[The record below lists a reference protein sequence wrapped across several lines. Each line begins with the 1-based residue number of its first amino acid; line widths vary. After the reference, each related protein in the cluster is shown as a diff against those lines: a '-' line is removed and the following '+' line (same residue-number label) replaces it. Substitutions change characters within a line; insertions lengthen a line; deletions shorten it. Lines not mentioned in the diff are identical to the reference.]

1 MNKEKIKIGIDLDEV
16 VADFINKFLEFYN
29 GKYEK
34 NILKEDIKSYNLWE
48 NDFFGFDKQ
57 GAIQIV
63 DEFYDSEL
71 FDEMELIQDATRV
84 IRELSDDFEIFIVTS
99 RPLRFK
105 EKTENFLKNNQILY
119 EIIYSNEIHNAN
131 GSKNKADICKELG
144 VNILID
150 DNKDYAKNCAENN
163 IKVFLLSKPWNSN
176 HEKHENII
184 KVENWQEILD
194 IVKDQNFS
202 SKNFV
207 FPEYVKNTRR
217 FCILEHPKNL
227 LKDFLCSQ
235 GALKGNF
242 SVLDYKI
249 KTIDRGHEKNIKL
262 IDEAY
267 GEEEINEP
275 VLIKLI
281 NSKPV
286 QRLKK
291 ISQYGIPDEYYHKNN
306 YSRYDHSI
314 GVLILLRKFKA
325 GIKEQIAGLLH
336 DISHTAFS
344 HVIDWAIG
352 DSTKEDFQDNNH
364 LNVLKN
370 SEIPLILKK
379 YGFDYNEI
387 SNLDKFSL
395 LEKEAPSLCAD
406 RIDYTLRELH
416 KDGFDIGFF
425 LENLMNKDNMI
436 VFKNLESAEKF
447 AYQYLRLQNE
457 HWAGAQAK
465 VRYFILGS
473 ILKRAFENKIITIE
487 DTILHADMDII
498 KKLKESFDNIIIGN
512 LKLLKNRLS
521 IEESGNKGI
530 LLKKKFRYID
540 PEVLFNGEILRV
552 SELSKEY
559 ALVLENE
566 KKNSAIEKRYIYNA
580 ICT

>member
-1 MNKEKIKIGIDLDEV
+1 MIDY
-16 VADFINKFLEFYN
+16 INKPKDTNHHWYNVLEN
-29 GKYEK
+29 ALRREIREEVGLEIK
-34 NILKEDIKSYNLWE
+34 NIKYLTSMTFVKDSDNIPMIVISYYC
-48 NDFFGFDKQ
+48 D
-57 GAIQIV
+57 
-63 DEFYDSEL
+63 YDSGKVVLNE
-71 FDEMELIQDATRV
+71 E
-84 IRELSDDFEIFIVTS
+84 SSDFEWVS
-99 RPLRFK
+99 LS
-105 EKTENFLKNNQILY
+105 E
-119 EIIYSNEIHNAN
+119 
-131 GSKNKADICKELG
+131 
-144 VNILID
+144 
-150 DNKDYAKNCAENN
+150 AKNYDLIEGIYEELEMLDRILKGKEAESW
-163 IKVFLLSKPWNSN
+163 K
-176 HEKHENII
+176 
-184 KVENWQEILD
+184 
-194 IVKDQNFS
+194 
-202 SKNFV
+202 
-207 FPEYVKNTRR
+207 
-217 FCILEHPKNL
+217 KNL
-227 LKDFLCSQ
+227 
-235 GALKGNF
+235 
-242 SVLDYKI
+242 
-249 KTIDRGHEKNIKL
+249 KL

-275 VLIKLI
+275 VLIELI

-325 GIKEQIAGLLH
+325 GIKEQITGLLH

-352 DSTKEDFQDNNH
+352 DSTKEDFQDNNY

-379 YGFDYNEI
+379 YSFDYNEI
-387 SNLDKFSL
+387 SNLDEFSL

-465 VRYFILGS
+465 VRYFILGN

-487 DTILHADMDII
+487 DTILLADMDII
-498 KKLKESFDNIIIGN
+498 KKLKESSDNIIIGN
-512 LKLLKNRLS
+512 LELLKNRLS

-540 PEVLFNGEILRV
+540 PEVLFNREILRV

-580 ICT
+580 I